1 MRSRVRV
8 DDPMEETHAAAIARL
23 EAGLEAVRSNVSEL
37 GEEVRYL
44 RRGIVN
50 RLVWAIV
57 VLALALGGKDVF
69 QMVFGYGVP

>member
-1 MRSRVRV
+1 MRSRHRV
-8 DDPMEETHAAAIARL
+8 DDPLEETYAAAIARL
-23 EAGLEAVRSNVSEL
+23 ETGLEAVRANVRDV

-57 VLALALGGKDVF
+57 VLALALGGKDVL
-69 QMVFGYGVP
+69 QMVL